1 LLIQIAVERQLEIL
15 GEAAGI
21 SEAFRRTHSEI
32 NWRKIVSLRNML
44 IHRYDEVQQDILWND
59 RHLRTHDVA
68 NSSRTFITS
77 AM

>member
-1 LLIQIAVERQLEIL
+1 M
-15 GEAAGI
+15 

-68 NSSRTFITS
+68 NSARTFITS